1 MTDTATHQLIPNIEN
16 SRIEGTNL
24 CVVAKES
31 LETLVGCI
39 NGLTKTSE
47 DIAQS
52 LRTLT
57 RILNKQDSANKDLAT
72 KLDTLNL
79 NITFISCRSLKFLLV
94 RYFISV
100 EMIIKVL

>member
-1 MTDTATHQLIPNIEN
+1 MTDTATHQRISTIEN
-16 SRIEGTNL
+16 SRIKGTNI
-24 CVVAKES
+24 CVISKEL

-47 DIAQS
+47 YIAQS

-72 KLDTLNL
+72 TLDSCNL
-79 NITFISCRSLKFLLV
+79 DITTKYLSLAGPSTCLLV
-94 RYFISV
+94 I
-100 EMIIKVL
+100 L

>member
-1 MTDTATHQLIPNIEN
+1 MTDTATHQLISNIEN

-24 CVVAKES
+24 CLDSKKL
-31 LETLVGCI
+31 LETLVSFI
-39 NGLTKTSE
+39 NGLTKTSG

-72 KLDTLNL
+72 TLDSCNL
-79 NITFISCRSLKFLLV
+79 NITKYLSLAGPSICLLV
-94 RYFISV
+94 I
-100 EMIIKVL
+100 L

>member
-1 MTDTATHQLIPNIEN
+1 MTDTATHQRISTIEN

-24 CVVAKES
+24 GVISKEL
-31 LETLVGCI
+31 LETLVGCL
-39 NGLTKTSE
+39 NGLTRE

-79 NITFISCRSLKFLLV
+79 NITFISHRSLIV
-94 RYFISV
+94 IAR
-100 EMIIKVL
+100 

>member
-1 MTDTATHQLIPNIEN
+1 MTDTATHQLISNIEN

-24 CVVAKES
+24 CVVSKEP
-31 LETLVGCI
+31 LETLVGYI

-79 NITFISCRSLKFLLV
+79 NITFISRRSL
-94 RYFISV
+94 I
-100 EMIIKVL
+100 VLAR

>member
-1 MTDTATHQLIPNIEN
+1 MTDTTTHQLISNIEN

-24 CVVAKES
+24 CAVSKES

-79 NITFISCRSLKFLLV
+79 NITFISRRSL
-94 RYFISV
+94 I
-100 EMIIKVL
+100 VLAR